1 MGAALMLDNI
11 RVLEISSPETMLA
24 GRILADLGADV
35 VVVEPPAGSMG
46 RRRGPFLDGI
56 PGIERSL
63 TWLALNCNKRGIT
76 LDSASPDGKALLQ
89 DLVAKFDVVIEVV
102 HGRRNSPLDSIEFA
116 PRTIRCTI
124 APFSRTGPK
133 SEYAATDF
141 TVMAASGAPA
151 MTGDLDRPPLFFPV
165 PQAMMEAG
173 ADAAIATLAALIAR
187 DRDGLGQRA
196 EVSARIAAM
205 MGAFGQALVPGSG
218 NPESKRTQG
227 AMVIAGVQVPSVYEC
242 TDGFVLITIG
252 FGPVFGQMTQ
262 RLAKWAAEVGSMDQR
277 IAEVSWPTFIS
288 DLSSRKAS
296 PSDLQALVDGLKSLA
311 RSKTKAELAE
321 ASRRL
326 GLLAS
331 PVMNMKDVAEYVQ
344 YRERGLFTRVSL
356 ETSREIDVPARFAQF
371 SNYSIEIKRRAPK
384 LSEHSADIFGTELGL
399 SNAEVQA
406 LFVAGAI

>member
-242 TDGFVLITIG
+242 ADGFVLITIG

>member
-1 MGAALMLDNI
+1 MLDDV
-11 RVLEISSPETMLA
+11 RVLEVSAPETMLA
-24 GRILADLGADV
+24 GRMLADLGADV
-35 VVVEPPAGSMG
+35 VVVETPAGSPG
-46 RRRGPFLDGI
+46 RRLAPFLDGI

-63 TWLALNCNKRGIT
+63 TWHALNYNKRGVT
-76 LDSASPDGKALLQ
+76 LDLLSPDGKALMR
-89 DLVAKFDVVIEVV
+89 DLAMKFDIVIEAASAR
-102 HGRRNSPLDSIEFA
+102 GTSPLDSIEFA

-124 APFSRTGPK
+124 APFVRTGPK
-133 SEYAATDF
+133 REYSATDF

-151 MTGDLDRPPLFFPV
+151 MTGDLDRPPLFFPI

-205 MGAFGQALVPGSG
+205 VGSFGQAIVPGSG
-218 NPESKRTQG
+218 NPEGKRTQG
-227 AMVIAGVQVPSVYEC
+227 AMKIAGVQVPSVYEC
-242 TDGFVLITIG
+242 ADGFTLITIG

-262 RLAKWAAEVGSMDQR
+262 RLAKWAADEGHADSR
-277 IAEVSWPTFIS
+277 IGEISWPTFIS
-288 DLSSRKAS
+288 DLSARKTS

-321 ASRRL
+321 SSRRL
-326 GLLAS
+326 GLLSS

-344 YRERGLFTRVSL
+344 YRERGLFTPVSVDAD
-356 ETSREIDVPARFAQF
+356 REVDAPARFAQF
-371 SNYSIEIKRRAPK
+371 SNYSIEVKRPAPK
-384 LSEHSADIFGTELGL
+384 LSEHSAEIFEAELGL
-399 SNAEVQA
+399 SKTEIQA